1 MKHGYFKNG
10 VVRGSGTYQV
20 SDIDTAQYI
29 SDTANKYPSI
39 FKILSNF
46 EYGTD
51 TPEYVWDSTGSKH
64 NFYNTLVGLQIFILI
79 KIK

>member
-39 FKILSNF
+39 FKIFSNF
-46 EYGTD
+46 EYNNKAKK
-51 TPEYVWDSTGSKH
+51 EFEIDSISIDISE
-64 NFYNTLVGLQIFILI
+64 N
-79 KIK
+79 